1 MAFTMWEQQILFK
14 SGWFIYSNGKGK
26 NSLISHIRARELERE
41 FQSYQARMDIDR
53 GGALEDWAYSGRG
66 FTKKN
71 GKYVYENYRV
81 DQMMDRP
88 VAPIEKVLAIPKRIG
103 DISINSV
110 ARAAFQ
116 GELTIEQVILNDNIQ
131 EIEEL
136 AFEGCNNL
144 KEIVIPNQYVHIK
157 SDAFKNTALMEH
169 TDTFYINNTLTKVN
183 PSLSGVLQ
191 IKDGTTAI
199 ADNALQG
206 CNALTEVIFP
216 EGLISIGNSAF
227 DGCTGLQRIAL
238 PESLQTM
245 GDYAFSNCSALTEI
259 ILPSTMKTIGTAA
272 FNKCTSLTTIALP
285 DGITEIAMFYGCS
298 QLRPMNIPASVNKVW
313 DNSFSDCGFFQD
325 YMNSDK
331 KELYVDNWLIHYKIE
346 NRERLHVREGTVG
359 IAGMKGSRPTKL
371 RTLVLPNTIK
381 FIGDSAFNYAAIT
394 TVQLPKHLEHI
405 GISAFRGSQLKEI
418 IIPATVKKV
427 EQWAFMDCEQIQ
439 TITIEGAD
447 TVVVWP
453 AITGRKDKKV
463 IQIMAPKHS
472 KMHEYCVKS
481 AHNYNLEFK
490 PLKAKPRWFTFFH
503 K

>member
-1 MAFTMWEQQILFK
+1 MAFAMWEQHILFK
-14 SGWFIYSNGKGK
+14 NGWFIYSNGKGN
-26 NSLISHIRARELERE
+26 NSLISHKRARELERE

-53 GGALEDWAYSGRG
+53 GGAPEDWAYSGRG

-157 SDAFKNTALMEH
+157 SDAFKNTALMDY

-227 DGCTGLQRIAL
+227 DNCS
-238 PESLQTM
+238 SLTSVTIPDSVTSI
-245 GDYAFSNCSALTEI
+245 GNSAFSSCSKLT
-259 ILPSTMKTIGTAA
+259 
-272 FNKCTSLTTIALP
+272 
-285 DGITEIAMFYGCS
+285 
-298 QLRPMNIPASVNKVW
+298 SVNITDIKAW
-313 DNSFSDCGFFQD
+313 CEIDFYNYSSNPLC
-325 YMNSDK
+325 YA
-331 KELYVDNWLIHYKIE
+331 E
-346 NRERLHVREGTVG
+346 NL
-359 IAGMKGSRPTKL
+359 
-371 RTLVLPNTIK
+371 
-381 FIGDSAFNYAAIT
+381 
-394 TVQLPKHLEHI
+394 
-405 GISAFRGSQLKEI
+405 
-418 IIPATVKKV
+418 
-427 EQWAFMDCEQIQ
+427 
-439 TITIEGAD
+439 
-447 TVVVWP
+447 
-453 AITGRKDKKV
+453 
-463 IQIMAPKHS
+463 
-472 KMHEYCVKS
+472 
-481 AHNYNLEFK
+481 
-490 PLKAKPRWFTFFH
+490 
-503 K
+503 